1 MFGRIGLVA
10 EHGSDRGRDSPVIRL
25 PPAPEPFEGGRAR
38 VGREIQREGGMGSLR
53 GWVRVVA
60 LAAVVVL
67 VATGCSSDSGGSSTA
82 PPIYDVFAQQFR
94 FHGLPASIPSGNMQI
109 NFSNKESFPITH
121 EMILKALPSGDT
133 AQDIIDSA
141 KVPGCEGGGDCETQ
155 YLAFGEIAGVDTGA
169 TLSNVFDL
177 PSGNYFFACW
187 ETGTQSGD
195 ANGPPHA
202 SKGMVF
208 TFTVT

>member
-1 MFGRIGLVA
+1 MVR
-10 EHGSDRGRDSPVIRL
+10 
-25 PPAPEPFEGGRAR
+25 
-38 VGREIQREGGMGSLR
+38 SLR
-53 GWVRVVA
+53 GGRIAA

-67 VATGCSSDSGGSSTA
+67 VASACSSNTPSSTA
-82 PPIYDVFAQQFR
+82 APVYNVFAQQFR
-94 FHGLPASIPSGNMQI
+94 FHGMPATIPSGNIQI

-141 KVPGCEGGGDCETQ
+141 KVPGCKGGGPCETQ

-177 PSGNYFFACW
+177 PAGKYFFACW
-187 ETGTQSGD
+187 ETGTPSGGE
-195 ANGPPHA
+195 GPPQA
-202 SKGMVF
+202 SKGMVY
-208 TFTVT
+208 TFSVT

>member
-1 MFGRIGLVA
+1 MVR
-10 EHGSDRGRDSPVIRL
+10 
-25 PPAPEPFEGGRAR
+25 
-38 VGREIQREGGMGSLR
+38 SLR
-53 GWVRVVA
+53 GWGSVA
-60 LAAVVVL
+60 ALVAVVVL
-67 VATGCSSDSGGSSTA
+67 VASACSSDTPSSTA
-82 PPIYDVFAQQFR
+82 APVYDVFAQQFR
-94 FHGLPASIPSGNMQI
+94 FHGMPASIPAGNLQI

-141 KVPGCEGGGDCETQ
+141 KVPGCEGGGECETQ

-177 PSGNYFFACW
+177 PAGNYFFACW
-187 ETGTQSGD
+187 ETGTQSGATD
-195 ANGPPHA
+195 GPPHA

-208 TFTVT
+208 TFTAT

>member
-1 MFGRIGLVA
+1 
-10 EHGSDRGRDSPVIRL
+10 
-25 PPAPEPFEGGRAR
+25 
-38 VGREIQREGGMGSLR
+38 MGSLR
-53 GWVRVVA
+53 GWGRVAA

-67 VATGCSSDSGGSSTA
+67 VATACSSDNGGSSTA
-82 PPIYDVFAQQFR
+82 APIYNVFAQQFK
-94 FHGLPASIPSGNMQI
+94 FHGMPASIPSGNLQI

-141 KVPGCEGGGDCETQ
+141 KVPGCEGGGECETQ

-169 TLSNVFDL
+169 SLSNVFDL
-177 PSGNYFFACW
+177 PAGNYFFACW
-187 ETGTQSGD
+187 ETGTQSGGTD
-195 ANGPPHA
+195 GPPHA